1 MAVYKALAKNEYGE
15 YRVIEQEAKN
25 KTAFIRN
32 LRGNGY
38 RVSEMKVKTKEIF
51 DRASE
56 LIDYISSVEEAETI
70 WINIKSVDD
79 TVETITERA
88 FGF

>member
-1 MAVYKALAKNEYGE
+1 
-15 YRVIEQEAKN
+15 
-25 KTAFIRN
+25 
-32 LRGNGY
+32 
-38 RVSEMKVKTKEIF
+38 MKVKTKEIF

-70 WINIKSVDD
+70 WKNIKSVDD

>member
-1 MAVYKALAKNEYGE
+1 MVVYKTLAKNEYGE
-15 YRVIEQEAKN
+15 YRVIEQEAKS

-32 LRGNGY
+32 LRANGY
-38 RVSEMKVKTKEIF
+38 RVAEMKVKTKEIF
-51 DRASE
+51 NRASE

-70 WINIKSVDD
+70 WKNIKSVDD